1 MMKILATGP
10 SGASEELQPLRD
22 AGQEVVI
29 GRPLDQPGRIAYT
42 EADLI
47 AAVRDVDV
55 ILASHLE
62 TISRGVME
70 AAPRLRLVI
79 VPFIGTDKID
89 LAAATRQGV
98 LVANSPTPENFIA
111 VAEATIGLIL
121 MLLKR
126 VKHNEAKLRR
136 GEWAQRQDRG
146 EFLFGKTVG
155 LVGLGRVGSHVA
167 RRLVNWDVCLLASD
181 PYIPMAQAEA
191 LDVSLVD
198 LDTVLAE
205 SDVVSLHASLT
216 DETRGL
222 IGEKELRRMKPT
234 AVLVNTTRGEM
245 ADEEALARAIGEGW
259 IAGAAVDAFVK
270 EPLPPGNPLRGVDA
284 ERLTLTPHN
293 VSHSE
298 AGRRAN
304 LRLAFEQI
312 LAATRGKAPV
322 HCVNPEAIAHWRGTR
337 WASTAS
343 SPRRTASHGLLQ
355 PRGTQPGRREVR
367 VPEGRRRRVRGGG
380 RARLQ
385 GQLQH
390 RHHRERRW
398 ADGGGHA
405 LQAFGGTGDRRAAAR
420 DDVQARALR
429 GEAALP
435 LGSLARQRGLSCRVS
450 RGGDRDQP
458 AHPRGHGAQRAQAH
472 PGSRAGDAGGDRQAQ
487 SGRGQGQRRRRA
499 GAAAHGSPPGRVESR
514 GGDGAPARASHD
526 GLRGND
532 EDLPARPGD
541 PSSLPGPRP
550 H

>member
-1 MMKILATGP
+1 MKILATGP
-10 SGASEELQPLRD
+10 SGAFEELQPLRD
-22 AGQEVVI
+22 AGHEVVI

-47 AAVRDVDV
+47 AAARDADV

-89 LAAATRQGV
+89 IPAATRLGV

-136 GEWAQRQDRG
+136 GDWAQRQDRG

-167 RRLVNWDVCLLASD
+167 RRLVNWDVRLLASD

-191 LDVSLVD
+191 LDVTLVD

-234 AVLVNTTRGEM
+234 AVLVNTARGEM

-270 EPLPPGNPLRGVDA
+270 EPLPPANLLRGVDP
-284 ERLTLTPHN
+284 ERLILTPHN

-312 LAATRGKAPV
+312 LAATRGEAPA
-322 HCVNPEAIAHWRGTR
+322 HCVNPEAIPHWRGTR
-337 WASTAS
+337 
-343 SPRRTASHGLLQ
+343 
-355 PRGTQPGRREVR
+355 
-367 VPEGRRRRVRGGG
+367 
-380 RARLQ
+380 
-385 GQLQH
+385 
-390 RHHRERRW
+390 
-398 ADGGGHA
+398 
-405 LQAFGGTGDRRAAAR
+405 
-420 DDVQARALR
+420 
-429 GEAALP
+429 
-435 LGSLARQRGLSCRVS
+435 
-450 RGGDRDQP
+450 
-458 AHPRGHGAQRAQAH
+458 
-472 PGSRAGDAGGDRQAQ
+472 
-487 SGRGQGQRRRRA
+487 
-499 GAAAHGSPPGRVESR
+499 
-514 GGDGAPARASHD
+514 
-526 GLRGND
+526 
-532 EDLPARPGD
+532 
-541 PSSLPGPRP
+541 
-550 H
+550 

>member
-1 MMKILATGP
+1 MKILATGP
-10 SGASEELQPLRD
+10 SGASQELQPLRD
-22 AGQEVVI
+22 AGHEVVV
-29 GRPLDQPGRIAYT
+29 GRPLDEPGRIAYT

-47 AAVRDVDV
+47 AAGGDADV

-89 LAAATRQGV
+89 IPAATRLGV

-167 RRLVNWDVCLLASD
+167 RRLVNWDVRLLASD

-191 LDVSLVD
+191 LDVTLVD

-234 AVLVNTTRGEM
+234 AVLVNTARGEM
-245 ADEEALARAIGEGW
+245 ADEEALARAISEGW

-270 EPLPPGNPLRGVDA
+270 EPLPPGNPLRGVDP
-284 ERLTLTPHN
+284 ERLILTPHN

-312 LAATRGKAPV
+312 LATARGEAPV
-322 HCVNPEAIAHWRGTR
+322 HCVNPEVMTHWRGTR
-337 WASTAS
+337 
-343 SPRRTASHGLLQ
+343 
-355 PRGTQPGRREVR
+355 
-367 VPEGRRRRVRGGG
+367 
-380 RARLQ
+380 
-385 GQLQH
+385 
-390 RHHRERRW
+390 
-398 ADGGGHA
+398 
-405 LQAFGGTGDRRAAAR
+405 
-420 DDVQARALR
+420 
-429 GEAALP
+429 
-435 LGSLARQRGLSCRVS
+435 
-450 RGGDRDQP
+450 
-458 AHPRGHGAQRAQAH
+458 
-472 PGSRAGDAGGDRQAQ
+472 
-487 SGRGQGQRRRRA
+487 
-499 GAAAHGSPPGRVESR
+499 
-514 GGDGAPARASHD
+514 
-526 GLRGND
+526 
-532 EDLPARPGD
+532 
-541 PSSLPGPRP
+541 
-550 H
+550 

>member
-1 MMKILATGP
+1 MKILATGP

-22 AGQEVVI
+22 AGHEVVI
-29 GRPLDQPGRIAYT
+29 GRPLDQPGRIAYA

-47 AAVRDVDV
+47 AAARDADV

-89 LAAATRQGV
+89 IPAATRLGV

-167 RRLVNWDVCLLASD
+167 RRLVNWDVRLLASD

-191 LDVSLVD
+191 LDVTLVD
-198 LDTVLAE
+198 LDTMLAE

-234 AVLVNTTRGEM
+234 AVLVNTARGEM

-270 EPLPPGNPLRGVDA
+270 EPLPPGNPLRGVDP
-284 ERLTLTPHN
+284 ERLILTPHN

-304 LRLAFEQI
+304 HRLAFEQI
-312 LAATRGKAPV
+312 LAATRGEAPV
-322 HCVNPEAIAHWRGTR
+322 HCVNPEAIPHWRGTR
-337 WASTAS
+337 
-343 SPRRTASHGLLQ
+343 
-355 PRGTQPGRREVR
+355 
-367 VPEGRRRRVRGGG
+367 
-380 RARLQ
+380 
-385 GQLQH
+385 
-390 RHHRERRW
+390 
-398 ADGGGHA
+398 
-405 LQAFGGTGDRRAAAR
+405 
-420 DDVQARALR
+420 
-429 GEAALP
+429 
-435 LGSLARQRGLSCRVS
+435 
-450 RGGDRDQP
+450 
-458 AHPRGHGAQRAQAH
+458 
-472 PGSRAGDAGGDRQAQ
+472 
-487 SGRGQGQRRRRA
+487 
-499 GAAAHGSPPGRVESR
+499 
-514 GGDGAPARASHD
+514 
-526 GLRGND
+526 
-532 EDLPARPGD
+532 
-541 PSSLPGPRP
+541 
-550 H
+550 